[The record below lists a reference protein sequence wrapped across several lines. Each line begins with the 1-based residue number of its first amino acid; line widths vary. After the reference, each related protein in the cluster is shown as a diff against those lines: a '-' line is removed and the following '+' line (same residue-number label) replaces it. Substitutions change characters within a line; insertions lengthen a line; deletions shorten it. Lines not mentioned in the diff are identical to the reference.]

1 MPKKKQ
7 PQQVRETVSLYDAKT
22 HLSALVERAANGE
35 EIVITKS
42 GKPMARLSAIPEKSK
57 RIPGQEKGLWWIAP
71 DFDDP
76 LSEEVLKAF
85 EDSPLFPKE

>member
-7 PQQVRETVSLYDAKT
+7 LPQVHETVSLYDAKT

-42 GKPMARLSAIPEKSK
+42 GKPMARLTPLPAKSK
-57 RIPGQEKGLWWIAP
+57 RVPGQEKGLWFIAP

-76 LSEEVLKAF
+76 LPEYILREFGAPPEE
-85 EDSPLFPKE
+85 

>member
-7 PQQVRETVSLYDAKT
+7 PPQVHETVSLYDAKT
-22 HLSALVERAANGE
+22 HLSALVDRAANGE

-42 GKPMARLSAIPEKSK
+42 GKPMARLAPLPPKAK
-57 RIPGQEKGLWWIAP
+57 RVPGQGRGQWHISP

-76 LSEEVLKAF
+76 LPEYILREFGAPPEE
-85 EDSPLFPKE
+85 